1 MASIRD
7 LKKDMNN
14 VFGGII
20 EAVYVV
26 EATNGDAF
34 SKKGN
39 DIIDRVINTFDELIV
54 KVNERDVEDRSAH
67 LSSVRQEF
75 EDKARKLVD
84 EVNALA

>member
-7 LKKDMNN
+7 LKRDINN
-14 VFGGII
+14 VLGGII

-26 EATNGDAF
+26 EGSSNDTI

-39 DIIDRVINTFDELIV
+39 EIIDKAIATFDELIV
-54 KVNERDVEDRSAH
+54 KINDRDVNDRSAH
-67 LSSVRQEF
+67 LSSVRKEF
-75 EDKARKLVD
+75 EEKAHKLVD